1 MKARIK
7 WVEDRT
13 FVGESG
19 SGHRIVLG
27 TASGPEGR
35 TPGPSA
41 MELVLIGTGGCT
53 AFDVVQILEK
63 GREAVEDVVVELEA
77 ERAEQE
83 PRVFTRIHMH
93 FMVKGRALA
102 PEKVERAIRLSA
114 EKYCSASAM
123 LARTATITHDFEV
136 VESAN
141 QGGTHRA
148 PKI

>member
-13 FVGESG
+13 FIGESG

-35 TPGPSA
+35 TPGPSP

-63 GREAVEDVVVELEA
+63 GREAVEDVVVEMEA
-77 ERAEQE
+77 ERAEKE

-93 FMVKGRALA
+93 FTVKGRALSA
-102 PEKVERAIRLSA
+102 EKVARAIQLSA

-123 LARTATITHDFEV
+123 LAKTATITHDFELV
-136 VESAN
+136 DSAS
-141 QGGTHRA
+141 
-148 PKI
+148 